1 MPSNP
6 ALASESPGRS
16 SAFSDPCV
24 SSSCLHASGASTSP
38 IGTLSQK
45 IQCQE
50 KPLTIA
56 PPTSGPIAIARPPTP
71 PQMPS
76 ARPRRSGA
84 TAAERIVSVSGVM
97 IAPPTPCTAR
107 AMSSAFAEVESAANA
122 DAPVKSRRPSTNMR
136 RRPNRSPSAAPVSS
150 STAKVSVYA
159 LTVHSSCEIVA
170 CRSRRITGS
179 AVVTTRLSSETMK
192 SASEVIASVQYVVA
206 LLRL

>member
-1 MPSNP
+1 M
-6 ALASESPGRS
+6 LASPRPGRS
-16 SAFSDPCV
+16 SPLSGPYV

-45 IQCQE
+45 IQCHE
-50 KPLTIA
+50 TPPTIA
-56 PPTSGPIAIARPPTP
+56 PPTSGPIAIARPPIP

-84 TAAERIVSVSGVM
+84 TAAERIVSVSGAM

-107 AMSSAFAEVESAANA
+107 AMSSALAEVESAANA
-122 DAPVKSRRPSTNMR
+122 DAPVKSRRPNVNSR
-136 RRPNRSPSAAPVSS
+136 RRPNRSPSAAPVSR
-150 STAKVSVYA
+150 STANVSVYA

-179 AVVTTRLSSETMK
+179 AVVTTRLSRLTMK
-192 SASEVIASVQYVVA
+192 SASDVITSVQMVTR